1 MATPFQQQI
10 QKALENPSLQGALDG
25 NAEKRR
31 TARSTGYASLREDPE
46 TLRSRLHE
54 MRKDVIENLDT
65 YLEQFSQQAQ
75 AHGMIIHH
83 AANTSQAIELAL
95 DIIRQ
100 AGGKRIVKSKTMVGE
115 EIELNTAL
123 EKAGLQVV
131 ETDLGEWIVQLRGER
146 PSHII
151 TPAVHLNR
159 GDVGRLFAE
168 KLGMP
173 YTEDIPVLTAAAR
186 RSLRAEFL
194 AADVGISGVNFGI
207 AENGMICLV
216 TNEGNGRMVTTLP
229 PLHIAF
235 MGIERMIPSLKELD
249 LILSMLPR
257 SSTGQKMSVY
267 TSLIQSPRRSGE
279 LDGALQ
285 RHLVLLDNGRRA
297 LRQSP
302 LKESLYCIRCGAC
315 LNVCPVFR
323 ELGGHAYVGTNGE
336 ITPYSGPIGSVISPG
351 LFGVGEF
358 GNLARASSLCGAC
371 QEACPVDIPLPEL
384 LLRVRAA
391 EADAP
396 LRLPESGKGRAA
408 PPNVPLGLNWGLR
421 GFSWLSASPWRFAI
435 AQKLAGIA
443 GKLVAPRSGW
453 LKMPAITG
461 WGVSRDFPSPAS
473 ESFHER
479 WQRRQETDPSL
490 RASGRS
496 GGLCPPL
503 PTFAKQSHPESEDEI
518 ATTKEQVVAASPCN
532 DEEAA
537 TSDTLAQRFQQELE
551 LLEGRVV
558 RCSAAELPERIA
570 NQIADL
576 GIERI
581 CAWEAAHLPD
591 GLLAALGGRGI
602 QVTHTPDPQVRLG
615 LTGAWAGIAESGTL
629 LLPSGQGR
637 PQSASLLPEIHLAV
651 LETGK
656 LVANLAEL
664 DIRKLGEVS
673 SLSLVSGPSRT
684 ADIEMTLTI
693 GVHGPGRLVVFLI
706 D

>member
-46 TLRSRLHE
+46 TLRARLHQ
-54 MRKDVIENLDT
+54 MRQDVIENLDA

-83 AANTSQAIELAL
+83 AANSSQAIELAL

-279 LDGALQ
+279 IDGALQ

-302 LKESLYCIRCGAC
+302 LKEALYCIRCGAC

-323 ELGGHAYVGTNGE
+323 ELGGHAYVGAHGE

-351 LFGVGEF
+351 LFGVSKF

-396 LRLPESGKGRAA
+396 LRLPESGKRRSA

-421 GFSWLSASPWRFAI
+421 GFSWLSASPWRFAA

-443 GKLVAPRSGW
+443 GKLVARRSGW
-453 LKMPAITG
+453 LKIPAFTG
-461 WGVSRDFPSPAS
+461 WGVSRDFPSPAR

-479 WQRRQETDPSL
+479 WQRRQEQNSTKETTPAL
-490 RASGRS
+490 ARKIQA
-496 GGLCPPL
+496 
-503 PTFAKQSHPESEDEI
+503 AKQP
-518 ATTKEQVVAASPCN
+518 ATTKVAPTTDQVGSPTAN
-532 DEEAA
+532 QVGSPTADQVGAN
-537 TSDTLAQRFQQELE
+537 LAQCFQHELE

-558 RCSAAELPERIA
+558 RCPAAELPERIA

-581 CAWEAAHLPD
+581 CAWETAYLPD
-591 GLLAALGGRGI
+591 GLLSALSERGI
-602 QVTHTPDPQVRLG
+602 QVVHTPDPQVRLG

-637 PQSASLLPEIHLAV
+637 PQSVSLLPEIHLAV
-651 LETGK
+651 LETGN

-693 GVHGPGRLVVFLI
+693 GVHGPGQLIVFVI

>member
-46 TLRSRLHE
+46 TLRARLHE
-54 MRKDVIENLDT
+54 MRKDVIENLDA
-65 YLEQFSQQAQ
+65 YLEQFCQQAQ

-83 AANTSQAIELAL
+83 AANASQAIELAL

-267 TSLIQSPRRSGE
+267 TSLIQSPRRNGE

-302 LKESLYCIRCGAC
+302 LKEALYCIRCGAC

-323 ELGGHAYVGTNGE
+323 ELGGHAYVGASSA

-351 LFGVGEF
+351 LFGVSKF

-421 GFSWLSASPWRFAI
+421 GFSWLSASPWRFAA

-453 LKMPAITG
+453 LKMPAFTG

-479 WQRRQETDPSL
+479 WQRRQEQNSTKETTPAPA
-490 RASGRS
+490 RKIQA
-496 GGLCPPL
+496 
-503 PTFAKQSHPESEDEI
+503 AKQPEMTEV
-518 ATTKEQVVAASPCN
+518 ALTTDQVSALTTDQVSAA
-532 DEEAA
+532 
-537 TSDTLAQRFQQELE
+537 LAQRFQQELE

-581 CAWEAAHLPD
+581 CAWETAYLPD
-591 GLLAALGGRGI
+591 GLLSALSERGI
-602 QVTHTPDPQVRLG
+602 QVVHTPDPQVRLG

-629 LLPSGQGR
+629 LLPSGRGR
-637 PQSASLLPEIHLAV
+637 PQSVSLLPEIHLAV